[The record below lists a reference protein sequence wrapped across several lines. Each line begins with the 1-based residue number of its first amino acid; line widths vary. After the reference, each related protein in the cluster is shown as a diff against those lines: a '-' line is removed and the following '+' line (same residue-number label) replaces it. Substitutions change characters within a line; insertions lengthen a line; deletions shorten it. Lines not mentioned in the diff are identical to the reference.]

1 MRGQPSSSPSSEQR
15 PCGSLPTRLSRP
27 AGSSLLGSGPSSPDH
42 TLDICWPSGW
52 TERPHTTLL
61 ASTCAHPTSPALRG
75 CVSVPL
81 CMSPSRTSAGTT
93 LVSHPLPTHF
103 TLPSNPNCPQAKF
116 PNPYWDPVIQ
126 PSLTPTWVLTTPHPI
141 SPYCWTSPSALVR
154 YQPPHKGTE
163 GDSPLCPDPSH
174 KLDSK

>member
-1 MRGQPSSSPSSEQR
+1 MWESPYQTLQTCREQPPWFR
-15 PCGSLPTRLSRP
+15 SLLSRP
-27 AGSSLLGSGPSSPDH
+27 HAGH
-42 TLDICWPSGW
+42 
-52 TERPHTTLL
+52 LL
-61 ASTCAHPTSPALRG
+61 ALRVDRETSHHTPGIHPCSPHITSPAGL
-75 CVSVPL
+75 CLCPL
-81 CMSPSRTSAGTT
+81 CMSPSGTSAGTT
-93 LVSHPLPTHF
+93 LVSHPLLTHF

-141 SPYCWTSPSALVR
+141 SLYCQTSPSALVR
-154 YQPPHKGTE
+154 HQPPHKGTE